1 MTFPFSIFDF
11 KPNSN
16 DSPTLV
22 PRTAGIKETV
32 PSSNLTLDSGA
43 SLPRS

>member
-11 KPNSN
+11 NPNCK
-16 DSPTLV
+16 DAPTVV
-22 PRTAGIKETV
+22 PRTAGTNETE
-32 PSSNLTLDSGA
+32 PSSNLTLAKGA